1 MAADKLS
8 VHQFEA
14 FQSPNLPP
22 LAEIGAEI
30 RLHPDVGQFVR
41 QVPEGMGGQL
51 DLAIHTLT
59 PHPGMAWSLVPA
71 GARAVLIQAFGAGN
85 LPMGRTDLRAMLED
99 TRTRQLP
106 VVVTSQCPYGG
117 VDLSAYELGR
127 QIEAMGAISGGLHTR
142 WAALAK
148 LGLVLGAG
156 GGIDEVREAFGAAWA
171 GEPMPEGAWSQD

>member
-1 MAADKLS
+1 VAADKLS

-41 QVPEGMGGQL
+41 QVPAGLGGRL

-59 PHPGMAWSLVPA
+59 PHPGMAWYPA
-71 GARAVLIQAFGAGN
+71 PQGARAILIQAFGAGN
-85 LPMGRTDLRAMLED
+85 LPMGRADLRAMLED
-99 TRTRQLP
+99 ARLRRLP
-106 VVVTSQCPYGG
+106 VVVISQCPYGG
-117 VDLSAYELGR
+117 VDLSAYEMGR
-127 QIEAMGAISGGLHTR
+127 RIEELGAISGGLSTR

-156 GGIDEVREAFGAAWA
+156 GGIDEVREAFRVQWA
-171 GEPMPEGAWSQD
+171 GEPSPDGAWPQA